1 MTLPGILSFSQS
13 PESSDTSPSHQEGN
27 KNGIAYLPDI
37 PPVFLPPPF
46 TPSNQVFIHLA
57 DVANTQSQSLRTEA
71 EGRIQNFIKA
81 EAAEILDKERIIKS
95 QVLCYWKEFKQHLG
109 ELQLDMSTRKAR
121 SPTRHGDHGPNGF
134 VSVGSASS
142 AVRSFEPTP
151 SSSEG
156 RHAMS
161 PLQPRISALSA
172 SLATSTFH
180 CPEEG
185 RVRSSEIE
193 CTSPG
198 SSDDRT
204 LDSRSVSSTLVQ
216 STSHGEVTNVLQ
228 FRRTINDDINTQASF
243 RYFALE
249 EEMER
254 SKRAKELESNQDT
267 ENDRVPSSSTSK
279 SPEIDTNKRPQAT
292 EGTTVEGSER
302 QSEPSPQR
310 GRDKGKRKVTFD
322 VKTAVVA
329 VESDKKAAEPA
340 GPDQGNFWFPSSMI
354 PVTEMIYSQRQ
365 YFVLMTLFQKKAR
378 RLQLTR
384 HRTRCRCLSNH
395 HLVL

>member
-1 MTLPGILSFSQS
+1 MTLPGTLSSSQS
-13 PESSDTSPSHQEGN
+13 PESSDASPSHPEGN
-27 KNGIAYLPDI
+27 KSDITHLPDI

-71 EGRIQNFIKA
+71 ERRIQNFIKA
-81 EAAEILDKERIIKS
+81 EAAEILDKEKIIKS

-109 ELQLDMSTRKAR
+109 DLQLDMSTRKAR

-134 VSVGSASS
+134 VSARGPASS

-185 RVRSSEIE
+185 RRRSSEIE
-193 CTSPG
+193 CASPG
-198 SSDDRT
+198 SSDDQT

-254 SKRAKELESNQDT
+254 VKRAKELENQDT
-267 ENDRVPSSSTSK
+267 ESHRAPSSAPSK
-279 SPEIDTNKRPQAT
+279 PSEITHKRPQAT
-292 EGTTVEGSER
+292 EATTAEGSEP

-310 GRDKGKRKVTFD
+310 GRDKGKRKVTFE

-329 VESDKKAAEPA
+329 VENDKKAADPV
-340 GPDQGNFWFPSSMI
+340 GPDQGNF
-354 PVTEMIYSQRQ
+354 
-365 YFVLMTLFQKKAR
+365 
-378 RLQLTR
+378 
-384 HRTRCRCLSNH
+384 
-395 HLVL
+395 